1 MRRIGLAALAV
12 LAAGICGC
20 GAPRPVKYYVLDS
33 PPPTPPAASQPLP
46 VNLLVARVF
55 TSHLYR
61 DDRIVFG
68 SGPVQLG
75 TYEMER
81 WASSPADIIQD
92 MLVSYLQATGE
103 YSAVSRIGSSSR
115 GDYVVR
121 SNLLAL
127 YEVDKPELVAR
138 FSLHLEL
145 FDRKAGAVVWAS
157 SYSHDEPVNGK
168 TVPAVV
174 EAMDRNVRAGLQ
186 QLTAG
191 LGQYFAEH
199 PPQPPAASAK

>member
-1 MRRIGLAALAV
+1 MRRIHLTALAV

-33 PPPTPPAASQPLP
+33 GPPAPAAASQLLP
-46 VNLLVARVF
+46 INLLVARVN

-61 DDRIVFG
+61 DDRLVFG

-75 TYEMER
+75 TYEMDR
-81 WASSPADIIQD
+81 WAASPADMIQD
-92 MLVSYLQATGE
+92 MLVTYLQASGR

-115 GDYVVR
+115 GEYVLR
-121 SNLLAL
+121 SNLREL
-127 YEVDKPELVAR
+127 YEVDKPQLVAR

-145 FDRKAGAVVWAS
+145 YDRKAGAAVWAS
-157 SYSHDEPVNGK
+157 SYAHDEPVNGK

-174 EAMDRNVRAGLQ
+174 EAMDRNVRAGIQ

-191 LGQYFAEH
+191 LGQYFTDH
-199 PPQPPAASAK
+199 PPQPPADAK

>member
-1 MRRIGLAALAV
+1 MRRIQLAALAV
-12 LAAGICGC
+12 LVVGICDC

-33 PPPTPPAASQPLP
+33 GPPSAAPASQPLP
-46 VNLLVARVF
+46 VNLLVARVY

-61 DDRIVFG
+61 DDRIVYG

-81 WASSPADIIQD
+81 WASSPADMIQD
-92 MLVSYLQATGE
+92 MLVSYLQATGRF
-103 YSAVSRIGSSSR
+103 SAVSRVGSSSR

-121 SNLLAL
+121 SNLIAL

-145 FDRKAGAVVWAS
+145 FDRKAGAVVWDN

-174 EAMDRNVRAGLQ
+174 EAMDRNVRTGLE
-186 QLTAG
+186 QLTSG

-199 PPQPPAASAK
+199 PPQAPAGAQ

>member
-12 LAAGICGC
+12 LAAVICGC

-33 PPPTPPAASQPLP
+33 GLPPAAAASQPLP
-46 VNLLVARVF
+46 VSLLVARVS

-81 WASSPADIIQD
+81 WAQSPADMVQD
-92 MLVSYLQATGE
+92 LLVGYLRATGQ
-103 YSAVSRIGSSSR
+103 YRAVSRVGSASH
-115 GDYVVR
+115 GDYIVR
-121 SNLLAL
+121 TNLISL
-127 YEVDKPELVAR
+127 YEVDRPELIAR
-138 FSLHLEL
+138 FSIHLEL
-145 FDRKAGAVVWAS
+145 FDPKAGSAVWDS
-157 SYSHDEPVNGK
+157 SYSHDEPVSGK

-174 EAMDRNVRAGLQ
+174 EAMDRNVRSGLQ

-191 LGQYFAEH
+191 LGQYLTDH
-199 PPQPPAASAK
+199 PPRPPSAGK